1 MTPSCSELL
10 TDLYAAGLRLWVEP
24 SGLAVGPRAKM
35 TPELRARVQAHR
47 SELAT
52 FVSPGQ
58 PAPELH
64 ERLHAIAARATAA
77 VRTSRPCGPA
87 RCWHPGCTTGYLLRA
102 TGKPS
107 LRWCSV
113 HGIEPVPE
121 PVAPLFVFVP
131 RPVGPGCNHIDPTTW
146 VERDGRARCP
156 GCDKFMG
163 CVKEPTNDRQ
173 TQRQTSGRRAERR
186 TGRSTANAVSS

>member
-1 MTPSCSELL
+1 MTPNCSELL
-10 TDLYAAGLRLWVEP
+10 TDLYAAGLRLWLEP

-47 SELAT
+47 SELAA

-64 ERLHAIAARATAA
+64 ERLHAAAARATGVQASHGA
-77 VRTSRPCGPA
+77 PADPPA
-87 RCWHPGCTTGYLLRA
+87 RCWHPGCHEGYRLWA
-102 TGKPS
+102 TGRPN

-113 HGIEPVPE
+113 HGVEPRKPAG
-121 PVAPLFVFVP
+121 PPFVFVP
-131 RPVGPGCNHIDPTTW
+131 GPVLPGCNHTDPGVW
-146 VERDGRARCP
+146 VHRSGRAYCP

-163 CVKEPTNDRQ
+163 YVTEPTNDKQ
-173 TQRQTSGRRAERR
+173 TQRQPSGPRAKRR
-186 TGRSTANAVSS
+186 TSRSTANAV

>member
-64 ERLHAIAARATAA
+64 ERLHATAARATAA
-77 VRTSRPCGPA
+77 VRTNRPCGPA
-87 RCWHPGCTTGYLLRA
+87 RCWHPQQIDEGEIRNLTKSNRHGQGRGYRWTGPDA
-102 TGKPS
+102 
-107 LRWCSV
+107 
-113 HGIEPVPE
+113 
-121 PVAPLFVFVP
+121 
-131 RPVGPGCNHIDPTTW
+131 DPMQPTRMDLD
-146 VERDGRARCP
+146 ERLHHQQ
-156 GCDKFMG
+156 
-163 CVKEPTNDRQ
+163 E
-173 TQRQTSGRRAERR
+173 AERTQKR
-186 TGRSTANAVSS
+186 GKYAQTEADW